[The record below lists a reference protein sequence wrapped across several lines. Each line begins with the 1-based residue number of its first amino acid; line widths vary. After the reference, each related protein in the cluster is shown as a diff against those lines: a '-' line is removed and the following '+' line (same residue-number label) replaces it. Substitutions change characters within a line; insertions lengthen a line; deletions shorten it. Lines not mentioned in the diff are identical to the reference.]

1 MPTDTCR
8 TLKSTVLAASMAL
21 MFVAGAGTAFSAGPP
36 PPAGEQGGQQGR
48 PQGGPR
54 GPQGMMDPQ
63 RVEERLTALKTD
75 LKITDAQTPAWNNFA
90 DAMRANVKAMQ
101 SAAADMRPAEGTA
114 PDALKRMEAM
124 DAMAKL
130 HAQGSE
136 RMLSAFRP
144 LYAQLN
150 DEQRKVAAE
159 KLAPPPPQ
167 HRG

>member
-1 MPTDTCR
+1 MPRDICR
-8 TLKSTVLAASMAL
+8 TLKSTVLSTSVAL
-21 MFVAGAGTAFSAGPP
+21 LLVVGAGAAFSAGPP
-36 PPAGEQGGQQGR
+36 PPPSGQQGA

-54 GPQGMMDPQ
+54 GMMDPQ
-63 RVEERLTALKTD
+63 RVEERLTSLKTD
-75 LKITDAQTPAWNNFA
+75 LKITEAQTPAWNNFA
-90 DAMRANVKAMQ
+90 DAMRANAKAMQ
-101 SAAADMRPAEGTA
+101 SAAADMRATEGAA

-136 RMLSAFRP
+136 RILNAFRP
-144 LYAQLN
+144 LYAQMN

-159 KLAPPPPQ
+159 KLAPPTPQ